1 MTDIGLNIMKKYL
14 AMVLIP
20 FTCMQGCAVVSTAST
35 AISIVT
41 TTVEVGVDAAGVV
54 IDSITPDDDD

>member
-1 MTDIGLNIMKKYL
+1 MKKYL

-35 AISIVT
+35 AISIVV

-54 IDSITPDDDD
+54 IDSVTPGDDD

>member
-1 MTDIGLNIMKKYL
+1 MKKYL
-14 AMVLIP
+14 AMVLMP

-35 AISIVT
+35 IVT

-54 IDSITPDDDD
+54 IDSVTPSDDD